1 MRKIISKIAGLMF
14 GLSLAMGVGVGFA
27 NHKAKQAFAADFTLS
42 SADSITVDGITVSFD
57 KGSGSNAPAWYSAGL
72 RLYASN
78 TVTVSSAN
86 NITGVTFN
94 WEKQGSKAFASV
106 SASVGTYSHPTAA
119 GQGTWSGSA
128 TSIVFTLG
136 GSGQLQLNTLSATSE
151 GGGGETTSYA
161 VSFDMQGHGTQVSSQ
176 TIESGE
182 KVIEPTAP
190 TAEGWNFGGWY
201 KESSCENAWVFNS
214 DTVTEPTTLFA
225 KWTEAPASDESWVLT
240 DIEELSEDDVFV
252 IVGNNGSN
260 YAMTN
265 ANGTSA
271 PGAYAVI
278 VSDGKITSN
287 VTDALKWNI
296 SGDSTDGY
304 TFYPNGSTKS
314 WLYTTNENNGV
325 KVGTGENKL
334 FTIESGY
341 LKNAATSRYVGV
353 YNSADW
359 RCYTS
364 INNNIKNQTFSYYK
378 LDQGEVVGTK
388 VKLAADN
395 IVMELTDSPVS
406 IVVKNADDLTQTIAE
421 CEFSTSNASVASISE
436 GKVVANGA
444 GTTTITVTHEDD
456 ISDPSNPITYKSTT
470 FSVTVV
476 EVETIESIVKAC
488 KDLGSTADLAG
499 THTIKGTVT
508 GNYSSTSKKNYM
520 IQQGDYGMYLYDTG
534 VDLNVGEVVRATGT
548 FCRYKNWFEGKSF
561 TSVVKLSEPAE
572 SITAPVISSISDLT
586 DEYQNRVVTF
596 KGLSYVDGTPGESD
610 TSITFSLGGSSII
623 LRTTAGIAE
632 AANINAKL
640 NEVKNHKD
648 DSTFNLVGVH
658 YTVYNS
664 DKQFK
669 VDNASKIQIVAKEA
683 TVTELV
689 QGFVDTC
696 MHLEDIPVSEESRE
710 SDSNACSVTG
720 GYYEVAK
727 AALTALGEEAIAEF
741 KGNDIFNDAQE
752 RYESWAEIYG
762 DATPYA
768 AEVTPIA
775 GSTRDIAANSM
786 SSASTIIIVV
796 VALTSI
802 TSIGV
807 LLVIKR
813 KRSLVK

>member
-1 MRKIISKIAGLMF
+1 
-14 GLSLAMGVGVGFA
+14 
-27 NHKAKQAFAADFTLS
+27 
-42 SADSITVDGITVSFD
+42 
-57 KGSGSNAPAWYSAGL
+57 
-72 RLYASN
+72 
-78 TVTVSSAN
+78 
-86 NITGVTFN
+86 
-94 WEKQGSKAFASV
+94 
-106 SASVGTYSHPTAA
+106 
-119 GQGTWSGSA
+119 
-128 TSIVFTLG
+128 
-136 GSGQLQLNTLSATSE
+136 
-151 GGGGETTSYA
+151 
-161 VSFDMQGHGTQVSSQ
+161 
-176 TIESGE
+176 
-182 KVIEPTAP
+182 
-190 TAEGWNFGGWY
+190 
-201 KESSCENAWVFNS
+201 
-214 DTVTEPTTLFA
+214 
-225 KWTEAPASDESWVLT
+225 
-240 DIEELSEDDVFV
+240 
-252 IVGNNGSN
+252 
-260 YAMTN
+260 
-265 ANGTSA
+265 
-271 PGAYAVI
+271 
-278 VSDGKITSN
+278 
-287 VTDALKWNI
+287 
-296 SGDSTDGY
+296 
-304 TFYPNGSTKS
+304 
-314 WLYTTNENNGV
+314 
-325 KVGTGENKL
+325 
-334 FTIESGY
+334 
-341 LKNAATSRYVGV
+341 
-353 YNSADW
+353 
-359 RCYTS
+359 
-364 INNNIKNQTFSYYK
+364 
-378 LDQGEVVGTK
+378 
-388 VKLAADN
+388 
-395 IVMELTDSPVS
+395 MELTDSPISV
-406 IVVKNADDLTQTIAE
+406 VVKNADDLTQTISG
-421 CEFSTSNASVASISE
+421 CEFSSSDTAVVSISD
-436 GKVVANGA
+436 GKVTPQGA
-444 GTTTITVTHEDD
+444 GTATITVTHADD
-456 ISDPSNPITYKSTT
+456 TSEPSNPITYKSTT

-596 KGLSYVDGTPGESD
+596 KGLSYEDGTPGESD
-610 TSITFSLGGSSII
+610 TSITFSLGGSNII

-640 NEVKNHKD
+640 NQVISHKD

-696 MHLEDIPVSEESRE
+696 MHLEDIPVSEESRA

-727 AALTALGEEAIAEF
+727 AALTTLGEEAIAEF

-768 AEVTPIA
+768 VEVTPIS
-775 GSTRDIAANSM
+775 GSARDIAANSM